1 MDGRSLT
8 SRTIDALRFPSAV
21 FVVLIHLFKPRA
33 EGGSFPY
40 PFFETV
46 EIGLSQGIA
55 RIAVPIFFLISGY
68 LFFTKLGTWSWT
80 VYFGK
85 LKKRVRTLVVPY
97 LLWVSLVIAFDFVLA
112 AVRHRF
118 LGWGSPF
125 SLFSDNGWGLMY
137 WNCARN
143 YQYFSQV
150 NLFGWTMHSAFPYNY
165 PLWFIRD
172 LIVLCL
178 FAPLIHWAVQ
188 KTKGWILALLYP
200 LFILQIWI
208 PLEGFSLEG
217 FFFFGLG
224 ASLQLNA
231 KDPVTVFSKYRIPCY
246 ILTLLAL
253 ALCIWSYENDSAW
266 GYARRF
272 LVLPGTISAFNIV
285 SRLLDRGIMKNH
297 PFLAECSFLVFAA
310 HAVGLTFISAV
321 LAEKLLPGNG
331 DAILFMQYLF
341 RLLFI
346 IAIILIFYK
355 WAKRF
360 LPKTTALFTGYRS

>member
-8 SRTIDALRFPSAV
+8 SRTIDALRFPCAV

-33 EGGSFPY
+33 EGGAFPFA
-40 PFFETV
+40 FFETV

-55 RIAVPIFFLISGY
+55 RVAVPIFFFISGY
-68 LFFTKLGTWSWT
+68 LFFTKLGTWNWT
-80 VYFGK
+80 IYGGK

-97 LLWVSLVIAFDFVLA
+97 LLWVTLAIAFDFVLA

-118 LGWGSPF
+118 FGWGSPI

-143 YQYFSQV
+143 FQYTSHL

-178 FAPLIHWAVQ
+178 FAPIIHWALQ

-200 LFILQIWI
+200 LFLLEIWI
-208 PLEGFSLEG
+208 PLEGFSAEG
-217 FFFFGLG
+217 LFFFSLG
-224 ASLQLNA
+224 AFLQTHG
-231 KDPVTVFSKYRIPCY
+231 KDPVIVFSKYRTASY

-253 ALCIWSYENDSAW
+253 VLCIWFYGNEYAW

-272 LVLPGTISAFNIV
+272 LVLPGTVAAFNLV
-285 SRLLDRGIMKNH
+285 STLLDRGILKDH
-297 PFLAECSFLVFAA
+297 PFLAECSFPVFAA
-310 HAVGLTFISAV
+310 HAVGLTFITAV

-331 DAILFMQYLF
+331 DTILFLQYLF
-341 RLLFI
+341 RLLVI
-346 IAIILIFYK
+346 IVIILISYK
-355 WAKRF
+355 WAKRY
-360 LPKTTALFTGYRS
+360 LPRTTALFTGYRS